1 MSNGLSIP
9 KPRVIKTAANMTPMI
24 DIVFLLIVFFV
35 LISRISEVELIPMD
49 LPEPRNPA
57 ASTPSDQARAVVN
70 LPGSKDGALQELRLN
85 AESWSATP
93 NGMLSFSNSL
103 AQLLIQNPDL
113 EVTLRAD
120 RRLPYTTVQEVM
132 NGISAA
138 GDQAGI
144 EDRVRMNL
152 VIVNS
157 STAKGEAQDDE

>member
-1 MSNGLSIP
+1 MSSSISIP

-49 LPEPRNPA
+49 LPEPQQPA
-57 ASTPSDQARAVVN
+57 AALPSDQARAIVN
-70 LPGSKDGALQELRLN
+70 LPGNYDGVLHELRLN
-85 AESWSATP
+85 ADVWSATP
-93 NGMLSFSNSL
+93 TGMVSFSNAL
-103 AQLLIQNPDL
+103 AQLLLQNPSL

-120 RRLPYTTVQEVM
+120 RHLPYSIVLEVM

-138 GDQAGI
+138 GDQAGL

-152 VIVNS
+152 VIVNT
-157 STAKGEAQDDE
+157 STVTTEMRDAK